1 MKGMLAQALDRAT
14 FDNSGSVKPLASA
27 TEAILKSHGGLATPM
42 ETIRQVFNVAD
53 KLWRARLL
61 FEGSDP

>member
-14 FDNSGSVKPLASA
+14 FDSLGSVNPLASA

-42 ETIRQVFNVAD
+42 ETIRKDGQCSRQALASSVAV
-53 KLWRARLL
+53 
-61 FEGSDP
+61 